1 MGYALLPLV
10 VLMLALSLIAGEQRA
25 VGRVAGADA
34 RADSR
39 AETRAL
45 QAEVFAAACVAS
57 AQAQPGLVSDALV
70 VTWPSGLTALPG
82 ANCVTRAD
90 GAGRLVFA
98 GVPTLPGAAGVLM
111 ERLNNPA
118 FWYAVPAS
126 GTAKALIGGQTI
138 NVPTTFVAGTLLY
151 QGRVTP

>member
-70 VTWPSGLTALPG
+70 VT
-82 ANCVTRAD
+82 
-90 GAGRLVFA
+90 
-98 GVPTLPGAAGVLM
+98 
-111 ERLNNPA
+111 
-118 FWYAVPAS
+118 
-126 GTAKALIGGQTI
+126 
-138 NVPTTFVAGTLLY
+138 
-151 QGRVTP
+151 